1 MKLRYLAPVLMI
13 ASLASAAGAEVLVLR
28 ASGPSAKAYPAG
40 KAIPDNAR
48 ITLKA
53 NDSLVLLDARGTRT
67 LRGPG
72 TFTPSGP
79 AQAAQGSVLASA
91 ATAGSSRRARIG
103 AVRGTGLPASAPR
116 SPSIWHVDV
125 ARSSNICLADP
136 TNVTLWRGDAT
147 KAAPLT
153 VTRPSDGTTRQLNW
167 AKGQTTLGWPADLA
181 IQDGSDY
188 RLSWPGAAQPTNLK
202 FRTLP
207 AKPGG
212 LEEMASSLIQ
222 NGCEAQLDVLIE
234 TVKLP
239 DDQSAPSG

>member
-13 ASLASAAGAEVLVLR
+13 ASLASAAGAEVLVVR

-103 AVRGTGLPASAPR
+103 AVRKPMQAGTAR

-136 TNVTLWRGDAT
+136 TNVTLWRGDAS

-153 VTRPSDGTTRQLNW
+153 VTRPGDGATRQLNW

-188 RLSWPGAAQPTNLK
+188 RLSWPGAAQPTSLK